1 MVKFFASSPDPRFL
15 FFLSGISGLVFQTVW
30 FRMLIRVFG
39 GTMEAAGTVFA
50 VFMGGLAAG
59 AILAGRRADSVK
71 EPLKAYALL
80 ELLIA
85 LSGAAVTALLAAL
98 PDFMGSRLPDFF
110 LEGGVAPLT
119 RFLVSAAVLL
129 PPTALMGATLPLLVR
144 AAAPSAASSGGAIS
158 GLYAL
163 NTLGASAGVFLA
175 GFVLIAWLGES
186 GTAAFAA
193 LLNIGIALRA
203 FFSPMSAPPPRV
215 EAVPAAKPSRRGGY
229 GLMLAALGFAGFSAL
244 ALEVLWTRMLVV
256 MLGNS
261 VYAFSAMLGVYL
273 LGSAI
278 GSLASGAKRVLA
290 ADPIPLLARSQA
302 ALAAVAAAGTLLFF
316 FAGRDTLDPKYLYSP
331 LASAADLAGMFGW
344 TFLIIFPATLLMGF
358 FFPLA
363 ARAGVEW
370 SRRLGSVGALYGAN
384 TAGAVAGSLA
394 AGFVMIPEL
403 GTKFSFILVSLLA
416 AAAGLLLAL
425 ASGREKL
432 RSFAPWLAA
441 AVLVPFSIFA
451 LPDPAFTIITSR
463 IRANSVGDV
472 AYYRE
477 DRGGTVTVV
486 SAYEGRSR
494 MLFINGLIV
503 SGTGAAG
510 PLMTH
515 IPLLFQE
522 KPGEILVIG
531 LGTGGAARSGLSHG
545 AAVTVAEI
553 LPAVADAAPFLI
565 NDWDEFSRD
574 PRFRLALNDGRNE
587 LLRSRTEYDAIIV
600 DVTPPVYSA
609 GAVNV
614 YSRDFFRLA
623 ARRLSPS
630 GMVSVWI
637 PTPCFEAD
645 RCAILKSMGEVFPSL
660 EVWAFPAQPGF
671 LALGSFEAPDMSP
684 EAVRRGLGKG
694 NISRELP
701 SLTAELLL
709 ARRLGPESKRLAMS
723 GCRAVTDD
731 RPATEFPLINFLR
744 SSPVL
749 R

>member
-1 MVKFFASSPDPRFL
+1 
-15 FFLSGISGLVFQTVW
+15 
-30 FRMLIRVFG
+30 MLIRVFG

-50 VFMGGLAAG
+50 VFMGGLAIG

-80 ELLIA
+80 EVLIA
-85 LSGAAVTALLAAL
+85 LSGAVVTLLLAAL
-98 PDFMGSRLPDFF
+98 PEFIGSRLPAGFS
-110 LEGGVAPLT
+110 EGGWSPLT
-119 RFLVSAAVLL
+119 RFLVSAVVLL

-144 AAAPSAASSGGAIS
+144 AAAPSAAGSGGAIS
-158 GLYAL
+158 GVYAL

-175 GFVLIAWLGES
+175 GFILIAWLGER

-193 LLNIGIALRA
+193 LLNVGIALRV
-203 FFSPMSAPPPRV
+203 FSAPMPPPPV
-215 EAVPAAKPSRRGGY
+215 HAEAAPDPAPAGRGGY
-229 GLMLAALGFAGFSAL
+229 GLMLAALAFAGFSAL

-273 LGSAI
+273 LGSAL
-278 GSLASGAKRVLA
+278 GSLAAGGRRVLA
-290 ADPIPLLARSQA
+290 AEPLPLLARAQA
-302 ALAAVAAAGTLLFF
+302 ALAAIAAAGTLLFF
-316 FAGRDTLDPKYLYSP
+316 FAGRNSLDPRYIYSP
-331 LASAADLAGMFGW
+331 LSSAADLAGMFGW
-344 TFLIIFPATLLMGF
+344 TFLIIFPATLVMGF

-370 SRRLGSVGALYGAN
+370 SRRLGSVGFLYGAN

-394 AGFVMIPEL
+394 AGFLMIPEL
-403 GTKFSFILVSLLA
+403 GTKFSFILVSLLS
-416 AAAGLLLAL
+416 AAAGVLLAL
-425 ASGREKL
+425 ASGRDRL
-432 RSFAPWLAA
+432 SAFAPWLAA
-441 AVLVPFSIFA
+441 AVLVPFSLFA

-463 IRANSVGDV
+463 IRANSVGEV

-486 SAYEGRSR
+486 FDDGGRSR

-510 PLMTH
+510 PLMAH
-515 IPLLFQE
+515 LPLLFQE
-522 KPGEILVIG
+522 KPREILVIG
-531 LGTGGAARSGLSHG
+531 LGAGGAVRSGLSHG

-565 NDWDEFSRD
+565 NDWDEISRD
-574 PRFRLALNDGRNE
+574 RGFRLALNDGRNE
-587 LLRSRTEYDAIIV
+587 LLRRKADYDVIIV

-637 PTPCFEAD
+637 PTPCFETD
-645 RCAILKSMGEVFPSL
+645 RCAILKSMAEVFPSL

-671 LALGSFEAPDMSP
+671 LALGSFQAPDMSP
-684 EAVRRGLGKG
+684 GAVRRGLQKG
-694 NISRELP
+694 NIPGELP
-701 SLTAELLL
+701 SLTPELLL
-709 ARRLGPESKRLAMS
+709 ARRLGTEEKRLAMS

-731 RPATEFPLINFLR
+731 RPATEFPLISFLR